1 MDPRELVNHYLD
13 ISENLLSKLVLN
25 KSINS
30 QSDQYLFILSIEQSL
45 DYLADSIAESIN
57 FKSSKFIS
65 YEYQTKWLE
74 LSSNQAIKNI
84 INNEL
89 VPSGLFHQLK
99 QTKKILHEPV
109 NDLIIVSNETLSLK
123 KFNLLLDKYKEF
135 LIKLSIHQEFCE
147 ARL

>member
-13 ISENLLSKLVLN
+13 ISENLLSKLVLD
-25 KSINS
+25 KSIKS

-45 DYLADSIAESIN
+45 DYLADSIAESVN

-109 NDLIIVSNETLSLK
+109 NELIIVSNETLSLK

-135 LIKLSIHQEFCE
+135 IILLRKTLDEC
-147 ARL
+147 

>member
-25 KSINS
+25 KSIKS

-45 DYLADSIAESIN
+45 DYLADSIAESVN

-135 LIKLSIHQEFCE
+135 IILLRKTLDEC
-147 ARL
+147 

>member
-30 QSDQYLFILSIEQSL
+30 QSDQHLFILSIEQSL
-45 DYLADSIAESIN
+45 DYLADSIAESVN

-99 QTKKILHEPV
+99 QTKKNLHEPV

-135 LIKLSIHQEFCE
+135 IILLRKTLDEC
-147 ARL
+147 

>member
-25 KSINS
+25 KSIKS

-89 VPSGLFHQLK
+89 VPSGLFHQLQ
-99 QTKKILHEPV
+99 QTKKNLHEPV

-135 LIKLSIHQEFCE
+135 IILLRKTLDEC
-147 ARL
+147 

>member
-25 KSINS
+25 KSIKS

-109 NDLIIVSNETLSLK
+109 NDLVIVSNETLSLK

-135 LIKLSIHQEFCE
+135 IILLRKTLDEC
-147 ARL
+147 

>member
-1 MDPRELVNHYLD
+1 VDPRELVNHYLD

-25 KSINS
+25 KTIKS

-45 DYLADSIAESIN
+45 DYLADSIAESVN

-74 LSSNQAIKNI
+74 LSSNHAIKNI

-89 VPSGLFHQLK
+89 VPNGLFHQLK
-99 QTKKILHEPV
+99 QTKKNLHEPV

-135 LIKLSIHQEFCE
+135 IILLRKTLDEC
-147 ARL
+147 

>member
-45 DYLADSIAESIN
+45 DYLADSIAESVN

-65 YEYQTKWLE
+65 YEYQAKWLE

-89 VPSGLFHQLK
+89 VPNGLFHQLK
-99 QTKKILHEPV
+99 QTKKNLHEPV

-135 LIKLSIHQEFCE
+135 IILLRKTLDEC
-147 ARL
+147 

>member
-65 YEYQTKWLE
+65 YKYQTKWLE

-135 LIKLSIHQEFCE
+135 IILLRKTLDEC
-147 ARL
+147 

>member
-1 MDPRELVNHYLD
+1 VDPRELVNHYLD

-135 LIKLSIHQEFCE
+135 IILLRKTLDEC
-147 ARL
+147 

>member
-45 DYLADSIAESIN
+45 DYLADSIAESVN

-84 INNEL
+84 INN
-89 VPSGLFHQLK
+89 
-99 QTKKILHEPV
+99 
-109 NDLIIVSNETLSLK
+109 
-123 KFNLLLDKYKEF
+123 
-135 LIKLSIHQEFCE
+135 
-147 ARL
+147 

>member
-1 MDPRELVNHYLD
+1 VDPRELVNHYLD
-13 ISENLLSKLVLN
+13 ISENLLSKLVIN
-25 KSINS
+25 KSIKS

-45 DYLADSIAESIN
+45 DYLADSIAESVN

-99 QTKKILHEPV
+99 QTKKNLHEPV

-135 LIKLSIHQEFCE
+135 IILLRKTLDEC
-147 ARL
+147 

>member
-1 MDPRELVNHYLD
+1 VDPRELVNHYLD

-25 KSINS
+25 KSIKS

-45 DYLADSIAESIN
+45 DYLADSIAESVN

-135 LIKLSIHQEFCE
+135 IILLRKTLDEC
-147 ARL
+147 

>member
-25 KSINS
+25 KSIKS

-45 DYLADSIAESIN
+45 DYLADSIAESVN

-89 VPSGLFHQLK
+89 VPSGLFHQLQ
-99 QTKKILHEPV
+99 QTKKNLHEPV

-135 LIKLSIHQEFCE
+135 IILLRKTLDEC
-147 ARL
+147 

>member
-25 KSINS
+25 KSIKS

-74 LSSNQAIKNI
+74 LSSYQAIKNI

-99 QTKKILHEPV
+99 QTKKNLHEPV

-135 LIKLSIHQEFCE
+135 IILLRKTLDEC
-147 ARL
+147 

>member
-13 ISENLLSKLVLN
+13 ISENLLSKLVLD
-25 KSINS
+25 KSIKS

-135 LIKLSIHQEFCE
+135 IILLRKTLDEC
-147 ARL
+147 

>member
-30 QSDQYLFILSIEQSL
+30 QSDQYLFILSIEQIL

-65 YEYQTKWLE
+65 YKYQTKWLE

-135 LIKLSIHQEFCE
+135 IILLRKTLDEC
-147 ARL
+147 

>member
-57 FKSSKFIS
+57 FKSSKFIL

-135 LIKLSIHQEFCE
+135 IILLRKTLDEC
-147 ARL
+147 

>member
-13 ISENLLSKLVLN
+13 ISENLLSKLVLD
-25 KSINS
+25 KSIKS

-45 DYLADSIAESIN
+45 DYLADSIAESVN

-99 QTKKILHEPV
+99 QTKKNLHEPV
-109 NDLIIVSNETLSLK
+109 NELIIVSNETLSLK

-135 LIKLSIHQEFCE
+135 IILLRKTLDEC
-147 ARL
+147 

>member
-30 QSDQYLFILSIEQSL
+30 QADQHLFILSIEQSL

-135 LIKLSIHQEFCE
+135 IILLRKTLDEC
-147 ARL
+147 

>member
-84 INNEL
+84 ISNEL

-99 QTKKILHEPV
+99 QSKKFLHEPV

-135 LIKLSIHQEFCE
+135 IILLRKTLDEC
-147 ARL
+147 

>member
-30 QSDQYLFILSIEQSL
+30 QSDQHLFILSIEQSL

-65 YEYQTKWLE
+65 YKYQTKWFE

-99 QTKKILHEPV
+99 QTKKNLHEPV

-135 LIKLSIHQEFCE
+135 IILLRKTLDEC
-147 ARL
+147 

>member
-25 KSINS
+25 KSIKS

-45 DYLADSIAESIN
+45 DYLADSIAESVN

-65 YEYQTKWLE
+65 YEYQAKWLE

-99 QTKKILHEPV
+99 QTKKNLHEPV

-135 LIKLSIHQEFCE
+135 IILLRKTLDEC
-147 ARL
+147 

>member
-1 MDPRELVNHYLD
+1 VDPRELVNHYLD

-30 QSDQYLFILSIEQSL
+30 QSDQHLFILSIEQSL

-65 YEYQTKWLE
+65 YKYQTKWLE

-89 VPSGLFHQLK
+89 VPGGLFHQLK

-135 LIKLSIHQEFCE
+135 IILLRKTLDEC
-147 ARL
+147 

>member
-25 KSINS
+25 KSIKS

-65 YEYQTKWLE
+65 YKYQTKWLE

-135 LIKLSIHQEFCE
+135 IILLRKTLDEC
-147 ARL
+147 

>member
-109 NDLIIVSNETLSLK
+109 NELIIVSNETLSLK

-135 LIKLSIHQEFCE
+135 IILLRKTLDEC
-147 ARL
+147 

>member
-45 DYLADSIAESIN
+45 DYLADSIAESVN

-65 YEYQTKWLE
+65 YEYQAKWLE

-89 VPSGLFHQLK
+89 VPNGLFHQLK
-99 QTKKILHEPV
+99 QTKKNLHEPV
-109 NDLIIVSNETLSLK
+109 NELIIVSNETLSLK

-135 LIKLSIHQEFCE
+135 IILLRKTLDEC
-147 ARL
+147 

>member
-25 KSINS
+25 KYINS

-57 FKSSKFIS
+57 FKSYKFIS

-84 INNEL
+84 ISNEL

-135 LIKLSIHQEFCE
+135 IILLRKTLDEC
-147 ARL
+147 

>member
-25 KSINS
+25 KSIKS

-65 YEYQTKWLE
+65 YKYQTKWLE

-99 QTKKILHEPV
+99 QTKKNLHEPV

-135 LIKLSIHQEFCE
+135 IILLRKTLDEC
-147 ARL
+147 

>member
-25 KSINS
+25 KSIKS

-45 DYLADSIAESIN
+45 DYLADRIAESVN

-99 QTKKILHEPV
+99 QTKKNLHEPV

-135 LIKLSIHQEFCE
+135 IILLRKTLDEC
-147 ARL
+147 

>member
-99 QTKKILHEPV
+99 QTKKNLHEPV

-135 LIKLSIHQEFCE
+135 IILLRKTLDEC
-147 ARL
+147 

>member
-25 KSINS
+25 KTIKS

-99 QTKKILHEPV
+99 QTKKNLHEPV
-109 NDLIIVSNETLSLK
+109 NELIIVSNETLSLK

-135 LIKLSIHQEFCE
+135 IILLRKTLDEC
-147 ARL
+147 

>member
-25 KSINS
+25 KSIKS

-135 LIKLSIHQEFCE
+135 IILLRKTLDEC
-147 ARL
+147 

>member
-13 ISENLLSKLVLN
+13 ISENLLSKLVIN
-25 KSINS
+25 KSIKS

-45 DYLADSIAESIN
+45 DYLADSIAESVN

-135 LIKLSIHQEFCE
+135 IILLRKTLDEC
-147 ARL
+147 

>member
-30 QSDQYLFILSIEQSL
+30 QSDQHLFILSIEQSL

-57 FKSSKFIS
+57 FKSYKFIS

-99 QTKKILHEPV
+99 QTKKNLHEPV

-135 LIKLSIHQEFCE
+135 IILLRKTLDEC
-147 ARL
+147 

>member
-25 KSINS
+25 KSIKS

-45 DYLADSIAESIN
+45 DYLADSIAESVN

-65 YEYQTKWLE
+65 YKYQTKWLE

-99 QTKKILHEPV
+99 QTKKNLHEPV

-135 LIKLSIHQEFCE
+135 IILLRKTLDEC
-147 ARL
+147 

>member
-25 KSINS
+25 KSIKS

-45 DYLADSIAESIN
+45 DYLADSIAESVN

-99 QTKKILHEPV
+99 QTKKNLHEPV

-135 LIKLSIHQEFCE
+135 IILLRKTLDEC
-147 ARL
+147 

>member
-25 KSINS
+25 KSIKS

-84 INNEL
+84 INRTNK
-89 VPSGLFHQLK
+89 P
-99 QTKKILHEPV
+99 
-109 NDLIIVSNETLSLK
+109 
-123 KFNLLLDKYKEF
+123 F
-135 LIKLSIHQEFCE
+135 LI
-147 ARL
+147 

>member
-1 MDPRELVNHYLD
+1 VDPRELVNHYLD

-25 KSINS
+25 KSIKS

-135 LIKLSIHQEFCE
+135 IILLRKTLDEC
-147 ARL
+147 

>member
-30 QSDQYLFILSIEQSL
+30 QSDQHLFILSIEQSL

-65 YEYQTKWLE
+65 YKYQTKWLE

-99 QTKKILHEPV
+99 QTKFFLHEPV
-109 NDLIIVSNETLSLK
+109 NELIIVSNETLSLK

-135 LIKLSIHQEFCE
+135 IILLRKTLDEC
-147 ARL
+147 

>member
-13 ISENLLSKLVLN
+13 ISENLLSKLVIN
-25 KSINS
+25 KSIKS

-45 DYLADSIAESIN
+45 DYLADSIAESVN

-99 QTKKILHEPV
+99 QTKKNLHEPV

-135 LIKLSIHQEFCE
+135 IILLRKTLDEC
-147 ARL
+147 